1 MWKNILKQFPNKED
15 KKQIVYATV
24 RYMLEDSSFQPVE
37 GFTYQNTV
45 ASIHEL
51 YENVVEK
58 NLYPKFRMTKKQYL
72 DIILGSI
79 TSIGGMHYLIIPQEM
94 LNHSSSRSGNLTLI
108 RDTNKDKL
116 IDGSYFKDSVG
127 PLSIAQFKGKEY

>member
-94 LNHSSSRSGNLTLI
+94 LTNYPRGNNLTLI
-108 RDTNKDKL
+108 TDTNRDKL
-116 IDGSYFKDSVG
+116 TDGSYFKDSVG
-127 PLSIAQFKGKEY
+127 SFSFKEY

>member
-15 KKQIVYATV
+15 KKQIIYATV
-24 RYMLEDSSFQPVE
+24 RYMLQDSSFQPVE
-37 GFTYQNTV
+37 GVTYQNMP

-79 TSIGGMHYLIIPQEM
+79 ISIGGMHYLILPQEM
-94 LNHSSSRSGNLTLI
+94 LTHSPRSNNLTLI
-108 RDTNKDKL
+108 RDTNRDKL
-116 IDGSYFKDSVG
+116 TDGSYFKDSVG
-127 PLSIAQFKGKEY
+127 SFSFKEY

>member
-72 DIILGSI
+72 DIILGLI

-94 LNHSSSRSGNLTLI
+94 LTNYPRGNNLTLI
-108 RDTNKDKL
+108 TDTNRDKL
-116 IDGSYFKDSVG
+116 TDGSYFKDSVG
-127 PLSIAQFKGKEY
+127 SFSFKEY

>member
-1 MWKNILKQFPNKED
+1 MWKKILKAFPNEED

-24 RYMLEDSSFQPVE
+24 RYMLEDSSFQPVK

-45 ASIHEL
+45 ASPNEL

-72 DIILGSI
+72 DIILGSVM
-79 TSIGGMHYLIIPQEM
+79 SIGGMHYLILPQEM
-94 LNHSSSRSGNLTLI
+94 LFNYPRSNNLTLI

-116 IDGSYFKDSVG
+116 TDGSYFDTPGS
-127 PLSIAQFKGKEY
+127 FKFKKY